1 MLEQVGDLSID
12 LERLG
17 LVERVKI
24 EELTHMRE
32 CITNDYETADANRGN
47 RGSLS

>member
-1 MLEQVGDLSID
+1 MLEQVGGLSID

-17 LVERVKI
+17 LVESVKI